1 MAEINVHRILPMAK
15 RFLAKVVAPGDVVID
30 ATAGNGNETYYLAGL
45 VGEQGKVYAFD
56 IQQQALT
63 ATAQKLGARQIQV
76 ALIHDGHQNVH
87 QYVQEV
93 VAAATFNLGYL
104 PYSDQTITT
113 EAATTIQSIDAIL
126 QLLKLGGIITVSVYE
141 GHDEGRES
149 KALLSY
155 VKTLPQAKYHVGRY
169 ELINQVN
176 NAPYLLLIERLA

>member
-1 MAEINVHRILPMAK
+1 M
-15 RFLAKVVAPGDVVID
+15 
-30 ATAGNGNETYYLAGL
+30 
-45 VGEQGKVYAFD
+45 
-56 IQQQALT
+56 
-63 ATAQKLGARQIQV
+63 
-76 ALIHDGHQNVH
+76 
-87 QYVQEV
+87 
-93 VAAATFNLGYL
+93 

-113 EAATTIQSIDAIL
+113 ETATTIQSIDAIL

-141 GHDEGRES
+141 GHDGGRES

>member
-93 VAAATFNLGYL
+93 VAAATFK
-104 PYSDQTITT
+104 T
-113 EAATTIQSIDAIL
+113 ETATTIQSIDAIL

-141 GHDEGRES
+141 GHDGGRES

>member
-93 VAAATFNLGYL
+93 VAAATFNGF
-104 PYSDQTITT
+104 PK
-113 EAATTIQSIDAIL
+113 E
-126 QLLKLGGIITVSVYE
+126 VS
-141 GHDEGRES
+141 H
-149 KALLSY
+149 
-155 VKTLPQAKYHVGRY
+155 PQGM
-169 ELINQVN
+169 
-176 NAPYLLLIERLA
+176 